1 MVSQKLEDALN
12 EQMNYEFASAHYYL
26 GLAGYCSDQG
36 LDGFANF
43 FQAQYQEELFHAR
56 KFYNFIVDM
65 DLRIKIDGIPDPQN
79 YFDSVL
85 DVFKF
90 ALEHEQSVTSRIYN
104 LMDIATSEKE
114 YATVSFLQWFVD
126 EQIEEEANMKD
137 KITRLERI
145 AGSCNGL
152 YQMDSELAQRTFVDP
167 QGAQEA

>member
-1 MVSQKLEDALN
+1 MISKKLSDALN

-26 GLAGYCSDQG
+26 GMAGYCSDQG

-43 FQAQYQEELFHAR
+43 FQQQYEEELFHA
-56 KFYNFIVDM
+56 KKLYNFIVDM
-65 DLRIKIDGIPDPQN
+65 DLRVIVDGLPAPEN
-79 YFDSVL
+79 YFDSPL
-85 DVFKF
+85 AVFES

-114 YATVSFLQWFVD
+114 YATISFLQWYVD

-145 AGSCNGL
+145 QGDCNAL
-152 YQMDSELAQRTFVDP
+152 YLMDAELAQRVFDDSN
-167 QGAQEA
+167 GSGE

>member
-1 MVSQKLEDALN
+1 MISQKLADALN

-26 GLAGYCSDQG
+26 GLAGYCSDEG

-43 FQAQYQEELFHAR
+43 YLMQYKEELYHAK

-65 DLRIKIDGIPDPQN
+65 DLRVKIDGIPDPQN

-85 DVFKF
+85 DTFKYG
-90 ALEHEQSVTSRIYN
+90 LEHEQSVTSRIYN

-126 EQIEEEANMKD
+126 EQIEEEATMKD
-137 KITRLERI
+137 HITRLERI
-145 AGSCNGL
+145 EGNCNAL
-152 YQMDSELAQRTFVDP
+152 YLMDRDLAQRVFVEPAD
-167 QGAQEA
+167 A